1 MLHHAA
7 ADAPIDVAPQD
18 LRNITPAS
26 PLCVDL
32 DGTLTPSDTLV
43 EGVLALLGSRHLF
56 WALHGL
62 LKGGRALLKQRVAE
76 VSLMDA
82 TLLPYNTN
90 LLTYLQEQKRRG
102 RRLVLVTAADASV
115 ARSVA
120 EHHAG
125 LFDEVLASDGSLNLK
140 GEAKAQALVERFGA
154 KQFVYI
160 GNDATDVAIWR
171 VAQAGILVNASRR
184 TAAAARLATKVEAE
198 FRREAPIPMALLRA
212 MRPHQWAK
220 NVLVIV
226 PVFTAH
232 AATDLSNWISAL
244 ITFVAFCATASGIYL
259 FNDLTDLA
267 ADRRHPRKRM
277 RPFAS
282 GAVPLTAGFL
292 AGAALLCTGLLLAAL
307 AGALLVLL
315 LYAVLSL
322 AYSMKLKELPLVD
335 VFVLAALYTVR
346 IVAGGEATGHTISLW
361 LICFSSFLFLSLALV
376 KRVEEL
382 QSAAGQ
388 GKSSISRRGYTPED
402 APILRGFGCASS
414 FAASLVLA
422 LFVQS
427 EALQQQHYASPA
439 LLWAVVP
446 LVLFWQCRLW
456 LSAARGYMHDDPI
469 IYAARDWVSWVVAL
483 CVFIVLMAAKS
494 VSWFGS

>member
-1 MLHHAA
+1 
-7 ADAPIDVAPQD
+7 
-18 LRNITPAS
+18 
-26 PLCVDL
+26 
-32 DGTLTPSDTLV
+32 
-43 EGVLALLGSRHLF
+43 
-56 WALHGL
+56 
-62 LKGGRALLKQRVAE
+62 
-76 VSLMDA
+76 
-82 TLLPYNTN
+82 
-90 LLTYLQEQKRRG
+90 
-102 RRLVLVTAADASV
+102 
-115 ARSVA
+115 
-120 EHHAG
+120 
-125 LFDEVLASDGSLNLK
+125 
-140 GEAKAQALVERFGA
+140 
-154 KQFVYI
+154 
-160 GNDATDVAIWR
+160 
-171 VAQAGILVNASRR
+171 
-184 TAAAARLATKVEAE
+184 
-198 FRREAPIPMALLRA
+198 

-277 RPFAS
+277 RPCQRRGAADRRLPGRGSTAVHRLAAGRAGRGAS
-282 GAVPLTAGFL
+282 GAV
-292 AGAALLCTGLLLAAL
+292 ALRG
-307 AGALLVLL
+307 
-315 LYAVLSL
+315 SFL

>member
-1 MLHHAA
+1 
-7 ADAPIDVAPQD
+7 
-18 LRNITPAS
+18 
-26 PLCVDL
+26 
-32 DGTLTPSDTLV
+32 V
-43 EGVLALLGSRHLF
+43 EGVLALVGNRHLP

-62 LKGGRALLKQRVAE
+62 LTGGRALLKQRVAE

-82 TLLPYNTN
+82 TLLPYNIS
-90 LLTYLQEQKRRG
+90 LLTYLQEQKRHG

-125 LFDEVLASDGSLNLK
+125 LFDEIIASDGRRNLK
-140 GEAKAQALVERFGA
+140 GEAKAKALVERFGA
-154 KQFVYI
+154 KQFSYI
-160 GNDATDVAIWR
+160 GNDATDLAVWR
-171 VAQAGILVNASRR
+171 VARAGILVNTSRR
-184 TAAAARLATKVEAE
+184 TAAAARLATQVEAE
-198 FRREAPIPMALLRA
+198 FKRDVPIPLALLRA

-220 NVLVIV
+220 NVLVAV

-232 AATDLSNWISAL
+232 AATDLGNWMSAL
-244 ITFVAFCATASGIYL
+244 IAFVAFCATASGIYL

-282 GAVPLTAGFL
+282 GAVPLATGFL
-292 AGAALLCTGLLLAAL
+292 AGAVLLAAGLLLAAL
-307 AGALLVLL
+307 SGALLVLL
-315 LYAVLSL
+315 LYAALSL

-335 VFVLAALYTVR
+335 VFVLAALYTMR

-382 QSAAGQ
+382 QSAEER
-388 GKSSISRRGYTPED
+388 GKSSVSRRGYTPDD
-402 APILRGFGCASS
+402 AAILRGFGCASA

-483 CVFIVLMAAKS
+483 CVFIVLTAAKT
-494 VSWFGS
+494 VSWFGP